1 MHCQGASCS
10 PPRSSLKQWPH
21 SGPRCRQRARA
32 AFPPETS
39 SPGKGKPH
47 SVSEHPGRLGHPTQP
62 AASETLGW
70 PVAHLAPG
78 SYWEGP
84 WLASNCSVGPFNSAQ
99 KALALLPLC
108 LPSPTIHDSPPPP
121 PPSPPSLSGP
131 PSFPVPSHFSL
142 PFPLLLSL
150 LLFPPLPTTSS
161 SSTPPLPHFTPP
173 FLVPTPLSNPRLQSK
188 STKQDSVPNCSAQ
201 CCPLAALWLPLPC
214 LSSLEGRL
222 PRWCSEVSWLS
233 GHIVFL
239 VTAALVHRP
248 LPPLPA
254 PATVPH

>member
-70 PVAHLAPG
+70 RLHIWPLVPTGRALG
-78 SYWEGP
+78 
-84 WLASNCSVGPFNSAQ
+84 WLAT
-99 KALALLPLC
+99 ALWGHLIQHRRPSHSSLFACPL
-108 LPSPTIHDSPPPP
+108 PTIHDSPPPP

-188 STKQDSVPNCSAQ
+188 STKQDSVPNCGAQ